1 MYVKKSE
8 YSNCHWRSSFPSRM
22 VHIFLQR
29 TELQLT
35 SWGVS
40 SPLCCGPQMSFVC
53 FPRPWPPGSQSPCM
67 SGGGSIWSPGGWNA
81 IQVLGMICNL
91 PWPDFLPKKIST
103 DSLGSE
109 ATLFAF
115 WEDHLGFTEDTC
127 LYLPACFLE
136 GGASLSWGETNFL
149 FSACFA
155 V

>member
-1 MYVKKSE
+1 MSKNQNTAIVIENPPFLQKWFISSCRE
-8 YSNCHWRSSFPSRM
+8 LSSNWHPEEFRLHYAVVHRCLLCAFLGHDLQGHRVLACLVVGPSGALGAEMPSKCWGWSATFLGLTSFPK
-22 VHIFLQR
+22 
-29 TELQLT
+29 
-35 SWGVS
+35 
-40 SPLCCGPQMSFVC
+40 
-53 FPRPWPPGSQSPCM
+53 
-67 SGGGSIWSPGGWNA
+67 N
-81 IQVLGMICNL
+81 
-91 PWPDFLPKKIST
+91 IST

-115 WEDHLGFTEDTC
+115 WEDHLGFMEDTC